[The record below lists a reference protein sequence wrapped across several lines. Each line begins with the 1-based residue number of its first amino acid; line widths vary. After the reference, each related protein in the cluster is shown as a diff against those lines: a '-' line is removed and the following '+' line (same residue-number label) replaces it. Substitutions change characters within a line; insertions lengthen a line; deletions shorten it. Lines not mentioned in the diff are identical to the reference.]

1 MNLFVDL
8 VLYVLCACCGYFF
21 GCHNLAHILSKRRGF
36 DIRAVGSNNPG
47 TSNTVITM
55 GWKAG
60 IMVGAHDI
68 FKAFIP
74 AVLAGLLLPQLT
86 LASSVTGVAA
96 VLGHIFPVTLG
107 FRGGKGFAPYIGMMF
122 ALNWKFALVLAV
134 LIVLITLITD
144 YIAVA
149 TFTTVISFPTYSALV
164 TKHYWMAAIIA
175 IASAVI
181 VYRHRENIVR
191 IANGTE
197 IGLRRARK
205 TPDSHH

>member
-1 MNLFVDL
+1 MNLL
-8 VLYVLCACCGYFF
+8 PKLALYALCACCGYCF

-36 DIRAVGSNNPG
+36 DIRSVGSNNPG

-60 IMVGAHDI
+60 VMVGAHDI

-74 AVLAGLLLPQLT
+74 AVLAGLLLPQLP
-86 LASSVTGVAA
+86 LASTVAGVAA

-107 FRGGKGFAPYIGMMF
+107 FRGGKGFAPYIGMTF
-122 ALNWKFALVLAV
+122 ALNWKFGLVVVA
-134 LIVLITLITD
+134 LIVIITLITD
-144 YIAVA
+144 YIALA
-149 TFTTVISFPTYSALV
+149 TFTTVISFPVYSALV
-164 TKHYWMAAIIA
+164 VNHYWMAAIVS